1 MSEWYSDQNLRTP
14 RSMREAGIEGEL
26 AAAIERRDRQILW
39 FLAGFL
45 TGVMGVLMLTLSGV
59 LP

>member
-1 MSEWYSDQNLRTP
+1 MAEWYSDQNLRTP

-26 AAAIERRDRQILW
+26 QASIDRRDRQVLW
-39 FLAGFL
+39 FLSGFL